1 VRGLTALRTDRDGR
15 ITIESDGRRIEVDEQ
30 R

>member
-1 VRGLTALRTDRDGR
+1 MPGVDVYRTDRDGA
-15 ITIESDGRRIEVDEQ
+15 IAVESDGRRIEVRSE